1 MFGSDLVIDRP
12 VTKVGGSQG
21 IVDLMMSR
29 VVPQNHS
36 DEIEHLIV
44 ELKAPTVKVGSKEVT
59 QIEQYAYAVA
69 RDERFRTFKARW
81 SFWVVSNDLDDF
93 ARLRTRQKDK
103 PRGQISQTEE
113 NHLLV
118 EVWVKTWAEILSECN
133 SRLRFIRERL
143 EYNVDTNVSLS
154 YLQRTYEKY
163 LSGVNV
169 EEVGVTNEDIDD
181 LESSASEAPADFPP
195 ASAFNESTDAAKD

>member
-1 MFGSDLVIDRP
+1 M
-12 VTKVGGSQG
+12 
-21 IVDLMMSR
+21 
-29 VVPQNHS
+29 
-36 DEIEHLIV
+36 
-44 ELKAPTVKVGSKEVT
+44 KAPTVKVGSKEVT

-103 PRGQISQTEE
+103 PRGQISQTED